1 MGDESSDPSRITSQM
16 PSTTVNVHV
25 PGNHLMT
32 GLLGQR
38 DELLL
43 LNEDAFPEADVHVR
57 GNEIT
62 LTGGASAVAAARGLV
77 DELLTMT
84 RNGVTSVCTLT
95 NCRACSPPGS

>member
-1 MGDESSDPSRITSQM
+1 M

-43 LNEDAFPEADVHVR
+43 LIEDAFPEADVHVR

-62 LTGGASAVAAARGLV
+62 VSGDQAGTVGKLFEELVVPAFLSSLPDGRYALVAIL
-77 DELLTMT
+77 D
-84 RNGVTSVCTLT
+84 NPKKS
-95 NCRACSPPGS
+95 